1 VIEMTRARFALLAAL
16 AVVGTLLGAPTGAA
30 AEDLAYGI
38 VPVDHR
44 ERLPLRVHLWTDRGD
59 DAVYHPGE
67 RVLIR
72 VTANDD
78 AYVSVYDIDTE
89 GRVRV
94 LFPALGSDGFVR
106 AREVVTLPGP
116 HADFDYVVTGPPGIE
131 TIEAVAS
138 RARLRSWEDE
148 EWEDEGWDEDEDSEW
163 DDEVD
168 WDEGGSLVARP
179 RATGLRVAGDPF
191 VAVRR
196 VNHRLVPDGCDD
208 RDYDSA
214 YASFYVGERV
224 SYPRYSCNDCH
235 GPHHGYDPYADHC
248 SVFSV
253 RVNVGWVYPR
263 HHVTVIHRHRVTEP
277 RYVYVRHRHVPAR
290 YKHLKRTWPASDRAT
305 IRKEFSRSPGWKA
318 APPKMRWNE
327 PAPPAKSRRGYRPKT
342 ERSEPWGGLAV
353 PEKSAPG
360 AWKPA
365 EPPPGPGAA
374 PKVKGGNAVPGK
386 SKGSAG
392 KPKRG

>member
-1 VIEMTRARFALLAAL
+1 MTRTRFALAAAL
-16 AVVGTLLGAPTGAA
+16 AAVGTGLATLPGTA

-38 VPVDHR
+38 VPADHGG
-44 ERLPLRVHLWTDRGD
+44 RLPLRVHLWTDRGG

-94 LFPALGSDGFVR
+94 LFPAPGCDGFVG

-116 HADFDYVVTGPPGIE
+116 HADFDYVVAGPPGIE

-138 RARLRSWEDE
+138 RARLRSWEDGGWE
-148 EWEDEGWDEDEDSEW
+148 EDEDGEWEDGDAGWDEGAREE
-163 DDEVD
+163 
-168 WDEGGSLVARP
+168 EGSSLVARP

-191 VAVRR
+191 AAVRR
-196 VNHRLVPDGCDD
+196 VNHHLVPDGCDD
-208 RDYDSA
+208 RDYDTA

-224 SYPRYSCNDCH
+224 SYPRYSCNECH

-263 HHVTVIHRHRVTEP
+263 HHVTVFNRHRLAEP
-277 RYVYVRHRHVPAR
+277 RYVYVRHQHVPAR

-305 IRKEFSRSPGWKA
+305 IRKEFSRSPVWKA
-318 APPKMRWNE
+318 APPGARWNE
-327 PAPPAKSRRGYRPKT
+327 PAPPAKSRRGYRPKA
-342 ERSEPWGGLAV
+342 ERIEPWGGQSA
-353 PEKSAPG
+353 PEKAAPG
-360 AWKPA
+360 A
-365 EPPPGPGAA
+365 GAA
-374 PKVKGGNAVPGK
+374 APRVKDEGAIQGK

-392 KPKRG
+392 RRKRG